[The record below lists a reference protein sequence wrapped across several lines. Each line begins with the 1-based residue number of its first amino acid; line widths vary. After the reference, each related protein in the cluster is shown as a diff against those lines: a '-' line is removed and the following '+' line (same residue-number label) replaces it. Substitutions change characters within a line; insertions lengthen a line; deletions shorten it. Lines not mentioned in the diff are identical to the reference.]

1 MSKKAK
7 SKAKVYE
14 FENGIYPRTL
24 WVVKG
29 GTMDEIKELFLN
41 NEQEEINFS
50 DKDGFGGWTCDCV
63 RKKDYKY
70 GVVVW
75 FPEKITIEYMT
86 HEATHAMLYICGACG
101 LTIDCVDSSE
111 HIAYLMGWICKQI
124 DKVRTNKVNKK

>member
-29 GTMDEIKELFLN
+29 GTMDEIKELYLN

-50 DKDGFGGWTCDCV
+50 DEDGFGGWTCNCV

-70 GVVVW
+70 GIVVW
-75 FPEKITIEYMT
+75 FPEKITINYMA
-86 HEATHAMLYICGACG
+86 HEATHAMMFFCTACG
-101 LTIDCVDSSE
+101 LTVDCVDNSE
-111 HIAYLMGWICKQI
+111 HIAYLMGWIVECI
-124 DKVRTNKVNKK
+124 DKVRTNKAK